1 MRFWQSVAF
10 LEAEHLLD
18 VARAAEAVGF
28 DGVFVSDHVFFPG
41 ELVSRYPYNPDGVP
55 YFDKD
60 TPWLETFSGIAA
72 MAAVTTR
79 LRFVTGVYILSLRHP
94 LEVAKAAA
102 TVALLS
108 NDRLALGVGTGWMR
122 EEFDVLGREFAGRG
136 RRMDEQI
143 EVMRK
148 VWRGGLVEHA
158 GRHYRFP
165 PLQMTPAPR
174 APVPILIGGASERA
188 LRRAAYLGNG
198 WVGAG
203 NTPDEIPGIAKRL
216 RELRAEAGRERTPF
230 ELIVALTTP
239 PDVDVFRRLE
249 DLGVTGV
256 VSWPLVF
263 SVGPGASIGQKRQAL
278 ETYASSFIA
287 SMR

>member
-1 MRFWQSVAF
+1 MRFWQAVSF
-10 LEAEHLLD
+10 LEAEQLLD
-18 VARAAEAVGF
+18 VARGAEEVGF
-28 DGVFVSDHVFFPG
+28 DGAFVSDHVFFPG

-60 TPWLETFSGIAA
+60 TPWLETFASIGA
-72 MAAVTTR
+72 MAAVTKR
-79 LRFVTGVYILSLRHP
+79 LRFVTGVYILPLRHP

-108 NDRLALGVGTGWMR
+108 GNRLALGVGTGWMR

-143 EVMRK
+143 AVMRT
-148 VWRGGLVEHA
+148 VWRGGMVEHA

-165 PLQMTPAPR
+165 RLQMSPAPT
-174 APVPILIGGASERA
+174 APIPILIGGASERA
-188 LRRAAYLGNG
+188 LRRAATIGDG

-203 NTPDEIPGIAKRL
+203 NTPEEVQGILRRL
-216 RELRAEAGRERTPF
+216 GELRREAGRERVPF
-230 ELIVALTTP
+230 EIIVALTTP

-249 DLGVTGV
+249 DQGVTGV

-263 SVGPGASIGQKRQAL
+263 TVGPGASIEQKRGAL
-278 ETYASSFIA
+278 ESYAEQVI
-287 SMR
+287 RRLR

>member
-1 MRFWQSVAF
+1 MRFWQAVSF
-10 LEAEHLLD
+10 LEAEQLLD
-18 VARAAEAVGF
+18 VARGAEEVGF
-28 DGVFVSDHVFFPG
+28 DGAFVSDHVFFPG
-41 ELVSRYPYNPDGVP
+41 ELVSRYPYAPDGVP

-60 TPWLETFSGIAA
+60 TPWLETFSSIAA

-79 LRFVTGVYILSLRHP
+79 LRFVTGVYILPLRHP
-94 LEVAKAAA
+94 LEVAKATA

-108 NDRLALGVGTGWMR
+108 GNRLALGVGTGWMR

-143 EVMRK
+143 AVMRT
-148 VWRGGLVEHA
+148 VWRGGMVEHA

-165 PLQMTPAPR
+165 RLQMSPAPT
-174 APVPILIGGASERA
+174 APIPILIGGASERA
-188 LRRAAYLGNG
+188 LRRAATIGDG

-203 NTPDEIPGIAKRL
+203 NTPEEVQGILRRL
-216 RELRAEAGRERTPF
+216 GELRREAGRERVPF
-230 ELIVALTTP
+230 EIIVALTTP

-249 DLGVTGV
+249 DQGVTGV

-263 SVGPGASIGQKRQAL
+263 TVGPGASIEQKRGAL
-278 ETYASSFIA
+278 ESYAEQVI
-287 SMR
+287 RRLR

>member
-1 MRFWQSVAF
+1 MRFWQAVSF
-10 LEAEHLLD
+10 LEAEQLLD
-18 VARAAEAVGF
+18 VARGAEEVGF
-28 DGVFVSDHVFFPG
+28 DGAFVSDHVFFPG

-60 TPWLETFSGIAA
+60 TPWLETFASIGA

-79 LRFVTGVYILSLRHP
+79 LRFVTGVYILPLRHP
-94 LEVAKAAA
+94 LEVAKPTA
-102 TVALLS
+102 TVARRAG
-108 NDRLALGVGTGWMR
+108 NRLALGVGTGWMR
-122 EEFDVLGREFAGRG
+122 EAFGVLGREFAGRG

-143 EVMRK
+143 AVMRT

-165 PLQMTPAPR
+165 RLQMSPAPT
-174 APVPILIGGASERA
+174 APIPILIGGASERA
-188 LRRAAYLGNG
+188 LRRAATIGDG

-203 NTPDEIPGIAKRL
+203 NTPEEVQGILRRL
-216 RELRAEAGRERTPF
+216 GELRREAGRERVPF
-230 ELIVALTTP
+230 EIIVALTTP

-249 DLGVTGV
+249 DQGVTGV

-263 SVGPGASIGQKRQAL
+263 TVGPGASIEQKRGAL
-278 ETYASSFIA
+278 ESYAEQVI
-287 SMR
+287 RRLR

>member
-1 MRFWQSVAF
+1 MRFWQAVSF
-10 LEAEHLLD
+10 LEAEDLLE
-18 VARAAEAVGF
+18 VARTAEAVGF
-28 DGVFVSDHVFFPG
+28 DGAFVSDHVFFPG
-41 ELVSRYPYNPDGVP
+41 ELVSRYPYAPDGVP

-60 TPWLETFSGIAA
+60 TPWLETFSSIAA

-79 LRFVTGVYILSLRHP
+79 LRFVTGVYILPLRHP

-108 NDRLALGVGTGWMR
+108 GNRLALGVGTGWMR

-143 EVMRK
+143 AVMRT
-148 VWRGGLVEHA
+148 VWRGGMVEHA

-165 PLQMTPAPR
+165 RLQMSPAPT
-174 APVPILIGGASERA
+174 APIPILIGGASERA
-188 LRRAAYLGNG
+188 LRRAATIGDG

-203 NTPDEIPGIAKRL
+203 NTPEEVQGILRRL
-216 RELRAEAGRERTPF
+216 GELRREAGRERVPF
-230 ELIVALTTP
+230 EIIVALTTP

-249 DLGVTGV
+249 DQGVTGV

-263 SVGPGASIGQKRQAL
+263 TVGPGASIEQKRGAL
-278 ETYASSFIA
+278 ESYAEQVI
-287 SMR
+287 RRLR

>member
-1 MRFWQSVAF
+1 MRFWQAVSF
-10 LEAEHLLD
+10 LEAEQLLD
-18 VARAAEAVGF
+18 VARGAEEVGF
-28 DGVFVSDHVFFPG
+28 DGAFVSDHVFFPG

-60 TPWLETFSGIAA
+60 TPWLETFASIGA
-72 MAAVTTR
+72 MAAVTKR
-79 LRFVTGVYILSLRHP
+79 LRFVTGVYILPLRHP
-94 LEVAKAAA
+94 LEVAKATA

-108 NDRLALGVGTGWMR
+108 GNRLALGVGTGWMR

-143 EVMRK
+143 AVMRT
-148 VWRGGLVEHA
+148 VWRGGMVEHA

-165 PLQMTPAPR
+165 RLQMSPAPT
-174 APVPILIGGASERA
+174 APIPILIGGASERA
-188 LRRAAYLGNG
+188 LRRAATIGDG

-203 NTPDEIPGIAKRL
+203 NTPEEVQGILRRL
-216 RELRAEAGRERTPF
+216 GELRREAGRERVPF
-230 ELIVALTTP
+230 EIIVALTTP

-249 DLGVTGV
+249 DQGVTGV

-263 SVGPGASIGQKRQAL
+263 TVGPGASIEQKRGAL
-278 ETYASSFIA
+278 ESYAEQVI
-287 SMR
+287 RRLR

>member
-1 MRFWQSVAF
+1 MRFWQAVSF
-10 LEAEHLLD
+10 LEAEQLLD
-18 VARAAEAVGF
+18 VARRAEEVGF
-28 DGVFVSDHVFFPG
+28 DGAFVSDHVFFPG
-41 ELVSRYPYNPDGVP
+41 ELVSRYPYNPEGVP

-60 TPWLETFSGIAA
+60 TPWLETFASIGA
-72 MAAVTTR
+72 MAAVTKR
-79 LRFVTGVYILSLRHP
+79 LRFVTGVYILPLRHP

-108 NDRLALGVGTGWMR
+108 GNRLALGIGTGWMR

-143 EVMRK
+143 AVMRT
-148 VWRGGLVEHA
+148 VWRGGMVEHA

-165 PLQMTPAPR
+165 RLQLSPAPT
-174 APVPILIGGASERA
+174 APIPILIGGASERA
-188 LRRAAYLGNG
+188 LRRAATIGDG

-203 NTPDEIPGIAKRL
+203 NTPEEVQGILRRL
-216 RELRAEAGRERTPF
+216 GELRREAGRERAPF
-230 ELIVALTTP
+230 EIIVALTTP

-249 DLGVTGV
+249 DQGVTGV

-263 SVGPGASIGQKRQAL
+263 TVGPGASIEQKRGAL
-278 ETYASSFIA
+278 ESYAEQVIRRF
-287 SMR
+287 R

>member
-1 MRFWQSVAF
+1 MRFWQAVSF
-10 LEAEHLLD
+10 LEAEQLLD
-18 VARAAEAVGF
+18 VARGAEEVGF
-28 DGVFVSDHVFFPG
+28 DGAFVSDHVFFPG

-60 TPWLETFSGIAA
+60 TPWLETFASIGA
-72 MAAVTTR
+72 MAAVTKR
-79 LRFVTGVYILSLRHP
+79 LRFVTGVYILPLRHP
-94 LEVAKAAA
+94 LEVAKATA

-108 NDRLALGVGTGWMR
+108 GNRLALGVGTGWMR

-143 EVMRK
+143 AVMRT
-148 VWRGGLVEHA
+148 VWRGGMVEHA

-165 PLQMTPAPR
+165 RLQMSPAPT
-174 APVPILIGGASERA
+174 APIPILIGGASERA
-188 LRRAAYLGNG
+188 LRRAATIGDG

-203 NTPDEIPGIAKRL
+203 NTPEEVQGILRRL
-216 RELRAEAGRERTPF
+216 GELRREAGRERVPF
-230 ELIVALTTP
+230 EIIVALTTP

-249 DLGVTGV
+249 DQGVTGV

-263 SVGPGASIGQKRQAL
+263 TVGPGASIEQKRGAL
-278 ETYASSFIA
+278 ESYAEQVIRRF
-287 SMR
+287 R

>member
-1 MRFWQSVAF
+1 MRFWQAVSF
-10 LEAEHLLD
+10 LEAEQLLD
-18 VARAAEAVGF
+18 VARGAEEVGF
-28 DGVFVSDHVFFPG
+28 DGAFVSDHVFFPG

-60 TPWLETFSGIAA
+60 TPWLETFASIGA
-72 MAAVTTR
+72 MAAVTKR
-79 LRFVTGVYILSLRHP
+79 LRFVTGVYILPLRHP

-108 NDRLALGVGTGWMR
+108 GNRLALGVGTGWMR

-143 EVMRK
+143 AVMRT
-148 VWRGGLVEHA
+148 VWRGGMVEHA

-165 PLQMTPAPR
+165 RLQMSPAPT
-174 APVPILIGGASERA
+174 APIPILIGGASERA
-188 LRRAAYLGNG
+188 LRRAATIGDG

-203 NTPDEIPGIAKRL
+203 NTPEEVQGILRRL
-216 RELRAEAGRERTPF
+216 GELRREAGRERAPF
-230 ELIVALTTP
+230 EIIVALTTP

-249 DLGVTGV
+249 DQGVTGV

-263 SVGPGASIGQKRQAL
+263 TVGPGASIEQKRGAL
-278 ETYASSFIA
+278 EGYAEQVIRRF
-287 SMR
+287 R